1 MSDEANT
8 GSNSKSDQTSPRPLD
23 LRTRDVDA
31 PPPRDMKRFNIFLVD
46 TGWNGPVSKVVRAY
60 LRSLFDIGGYHEHDS
75 LYELTP
81 QQSSVILGNDPVLIG
96 CDPTIIVYD
105 LYGRNHK
112 NAGGYRGFRLNLGL
126 IRHPEQAMARLQEF
140 VRFIA
145 INRCAERLDREVR
158 RELHREGIEGIVK
171 ILRETSVE
179 MLIE

>member
-1 MSDEANT
+1 M
-8 GSNSKSDQTSPRPLD
+8 
-23 LRTRDVDA
+23 
-31 PPPRDMKRFNIFLVD
+31 PPSRRSCATHV
-46 TGWNGPVSKVVRAY
+46 
-60 LRSLFDIGGYHEHDS
+60 RSLFDIGGYHTHDS

-81 QQSSVILGNDPVLIG
+81 VQSAEILKQDPRLIG

-105 LYGRNHK
+105 LYGCSVAK
-112 NAGGYRGFRLNLGL
+112 SGGYRGFRLNLGL

-140 VRFIA
+140 IRFVA
-145 INRCAERLDREVR
+145 MNRCAERLDREVR